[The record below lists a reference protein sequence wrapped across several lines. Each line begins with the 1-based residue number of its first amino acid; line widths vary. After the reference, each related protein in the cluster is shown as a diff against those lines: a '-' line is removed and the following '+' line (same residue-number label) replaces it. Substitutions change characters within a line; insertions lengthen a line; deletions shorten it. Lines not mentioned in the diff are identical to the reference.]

1 MIGGIVHQQQLRFDC
16 LPKWRMQKKRPSFLL
31 LEQSVLYS
39 ISFYII
45 ASYKKHIDYV
55 YTFQVLSRTQM
66 LRVNVQKLY
75 CFAGNHGANHPDLCR
90 CRESPMFKSFTA
102 SGFDG
107 PHERFFWK
115 KNHCGHPQTRH
126 KSKTNNIFHTLLKLT
141 WH

>member
-107 PHERFFWK
+107 PHERFFFGK
-115 KNHCGHPQTRH
+115 KTTADIRRQGTSQKQTTYFIH
-126 KSKTNNIFHTLLKLT
+126 S
-141 WH
+141 